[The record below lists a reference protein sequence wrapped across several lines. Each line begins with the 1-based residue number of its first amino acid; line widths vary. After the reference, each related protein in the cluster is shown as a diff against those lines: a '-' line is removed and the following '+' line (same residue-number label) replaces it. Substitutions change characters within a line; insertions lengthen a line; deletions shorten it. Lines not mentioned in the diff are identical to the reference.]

1 MSVGQAAHPS
11 TAIKKSKESAQP
23 SRLQFPY
30 DYTLDNNWCA
40 ITFYEYARGNPLQP
54 PKKENGQAIYLPIP
68 FSGMEDNIKLDY
80 SEVALGAAIG
90 GALGTAGGPG
100 GFVQKAASWW
110 AGAGLGLATTAAGA
124 VADAAGGKAG
134 KAAAEQAMGV
144 INNPNMSLSFKG
156 VDLRKHTFSWR
167 LIAKTPE
174 ESGII
179 EKILNTFKT
188 SALPRKTLGASVQLS
203 YPKIAYIEFSP
214 RDIIKVSRLGC
225 FLDSVSIKYDGDGH
239 PAFYKGTGDPVI
251 VDLTLHFTERSIM
264 TAEDFMDENALSTQ
278 RSKNN
283 GAIIG
288 AAVGSVA
295 GPIGT
300 VVGGAIGAAVG
311 ASSKPSTNNKGKV

>member
-1 MSVGQAAHPS
+1 
-11 TAIKKSKESAQP
+11 
-23 SRLQFPY
+23 
-30 DYTLDNNWCA
+30 
-40 ITFYEYARGNPLQP
+40 
-54 PKKENGQAIYLPIP
+54 
-68 FSGMEDNIKLDY
+68 
-80 SEVALGAAIG
+80 
-90 GALGTAGGPG
+90 
-100 GFVQKAASWW
+100 
-110 AGAGLGLATTAAGA
+110 
-124 VADAAGGKAG
+124 
-134 KAAAEQAMGV
+134 
-144 INNPNMSLSFKG
+144 
-156 VDLRKHTFSWR
+156 
-167 LIAKTPE
+167 
-174 ESGII
+174 
-179 EKILNTFKT
+179 LNTFKT

-225 FLDSVSIKYDGDGH
+225 FLDAVSIKYDGDGH